1 VAAVALE
8 MMQVLA
14 LLEVLVEAVLE
25 QQIPTMEPEL
35 LEV

>member
-25 QQIPTMEPEL
+25 QQIPSMEPEL

>member
-1 VAAVALE
+1 VAAVAPE

-25 QQIPTMEPEL
+25 QQIPSMEPEL